1 MLTCLRTGRIVAGK
15 MGPFM
20 IGRTLGH
27 HRILENLAAGAGAT
41 RLNCDSRER
50 AAGVCFW
57 VERKLNPEILVKR
70 KASR

>member
-27 HRILENLAAGAGAT
+27 RRILEKL
-41 RLNCDSRER
+41 RQSRE
-50 AAGVCFW
+50 GGWCMLLG
-57 VERKLNPEILVKR
+57 ER
-70 KASR
+70 